1 MGKNSF
7 WVLHTERDKMKILIT
22 YKVGQS
28 IREVKIL
35 ASSLEH
41 AEVIANKKFKNW
53 IDLKI
58 VNPKLEEK

>member
-1 MGKNSF
+1 
-7 WVLHTERDKMKILIT
+7 MKIIIT

-35 ASSLEH
+35 ANSLEH

-58 VNPKLEEK
+58 VNPKLEER